1 MTPEQ
6 AIVALAQING
16 ELFRDRLTVD
26 AIITEL
32 LDDNGFDDVARAYGL
47 AVERCGLLCE
57 WRSERETANEDIDP

>member
-26 AIITEL
+26 QIIIEL
-32 LDDNGFDDVARAYGL
+32 LDDNGFDDVARAYDL

-57 WRSERETANEDIDP
+57 MDGGTTGRNLP

>member
-57 WRSERETANEDIDP
+57 MERQL

>member
-32 LDDNGFDDVARAYGL
+32 LDDNGFDDVARAGGR
-47 AVERCGLLCE
+47 AVRVVV
-57 WRSERETANEDIDP
+57 